1 MCAPHVYATPLL
13 YLGTTLGGPLLSN
26 PTEPEATRKWNIR
39 PTFVLVRLS
48 YRQRLIT
55 LLVIC
60 IPRADYTTA
69 TIKPQKGN
77 RVHFSPHAQAGWG
90 PTRGL
95 RFLFLYLTPGRRP
108 KHPRQKR

>member
-1 MCAPHVYATPLL
+1 MGHSS
-13 YLGTTLGGPLLSN
+13 YLHP
-26 PTEPEATRKWNIR
+26 
-39 PTFVLVRLS
+39 VRLS

-60 IPRADYTTA
+60 IPRADNTTA

-77 RVHFSPHAQAGWG
+77 RAHFSQHAQAGWG

-95 RFLFLYLTPGRRP
+95 RFLFLYLTPGRWP
-108 KHPRQKR
+108 KHPQDKTLKLCSTVT